1 MMNMK
6 IWRIVAVALATATW
20 SCSPST
26 TPPASEDAG
35 GTVPAEVA
43 AARAVQPTPR
53 EPLNPKNAQA
63 LPESPLTISSG
74 DKTHRFTVE
83 LADDDTERGIGLMH
97 RGQMGAEHG
106 MLFDFFTPRRVA
118 FWMRN
123 TFIPLDML
131 FLKSDGEVVSIFEN
145 VTPHSEDTVGPD
157 RPVRAVLELNAG
169 TAKKLGL
176 KPGDVVH
183 HAAFKNAP

>member
-1 MMNMK
+1 MWTRYLNARSL
-6 IWRIVAVALATATW
+6 RIASVVIAFAASCALAKEW
-20 SCSPST
+20 
-26 TPPASEDAG
+26 
-35 GTVPAEVA
+35 
-43 AARAVQPTPR
+43 TPR

-63 LPESPLTISSG
+63 LPESRLIISSG
-74 DKTHRFTVE
+74 GASHPFTVE
-83 LADDDTERGIGLMH
+83 LADDDEERGIGLMH
-97 RGQMGAEHG
+97 RGQMAPDHG
-106 MLFDFFTPRRVA
+106 MLFDFVIPRRVA

-131 FLKSDGEVVSIFEN
+131 FVKSDGEIVSIIEN

-176 KPGDVVH
+176 KVGDVIH
-183 HAAFKNAP
+183 HGAFKNEP